1 MARLYAMPGSGNS
14 YKIQLLAALL
24 GIDLEQVEMSA
35 LDGTTRSGAYLA
47 KNAIGKLPLLQ
58 LDDGRYLPESGAI
71 LNYLADGTNYLPQD
85 AYQRALCLS
94 WMFFEQYS
102 HEPAIAV
109 SRSINLYPERAIGI
123 TDADRKALL
132 EKGNIA
138 LGVLETQLAKSDY
151 LIGEQPTIA
160 DIALYAYTHDCYN
173 GGFVLSNFPGI
184 SNWIERIAALPRYIP
199 MPSGKQAK
207 KDPVRGQLDS

>member
-24 GIDLEQVEMSA
+24 GINLEQTEMSA
-35 LDGTTRSGAYLA
+35 LDGSTHSDSYLA
-47 KNAIGKLPLLQ
+47 KNTIGKLPLLQ

-71 LNYLADGTNYLPQD
+71 LNFLAEGTDYLPND
-85 AYQRALCLS
+85 HYQKALCLS

-123 TDADRKALL
+123 TDVHRQSLL

-138 LGVLETQLAKSDY
+138 LGVLEAQLVKTMY
-151 LIGEQPTIA
+151 LVGEHPTIA
-160 DIALYAYTHDCYN
+160 DIALYAYTHDCHN
-173 GGFVLSNFPGI
+173 GGFDLTEYPAI
-184 SNWIERIAALPRYIP
+184 SAWINRIAALPRYIQ
-199 MPSGKQAK
+199 MPSGK
-207 KDPVRGQLDS
+207 